1 MKAALCFIISYE
13 HILNKEEIWKEWI
26 EPNKDIINVYF
37 YYKDLKKIK
46 SEWIMKHTIPPNFIY
61 ETSYYHVIPAYLSIM
76 NFALEHDI
84 INQWFCILTDSC
96 CPIISPKKF
105 RYLFFNYYNRTIL
118 SWKKPWWNI
127 NFHKRANLALLPE
140 ELHLANDPWFVM
152 KRENIIQCLNFIN
165 KQPKI
170 VQTICGGGLANESL
184 FAIIMYICKQLEN
197 TEQNKNAVISAV
209 THTADWNRP
218 TSTTSPH
225 LFKEGNETD
234 VQFINKSLKTDKY
247 VMFMR
252 KVSPEF
258 PDSLLREYIYEKSK
272 EADNKLIVITPFSF
286 YKKYIYFSLYGLI
299 LLFLFKY
306 ILYFYKVFKYIYQ
319 ISNNGGP

>member
-46 SEWIMKHTIPPNFIY
+46 SEWIMKHTIPPDFIY

-76 NFALEHDI
+76 QFALKHDI

-118 SWKKPWWNI
+118 NWKKPWWNI

-152 KRENIIQCLNFIN
+152 KRENIFQILNFIN
-165 KQPKI
+165 RQPKI
-170 VQTICGGGLANESL
+170 IQTICGGGLANESL

-286 YKKYIYFSLYGLI
+286 YKKYLYFSLYGLL

-319 ISNNGGP
+319 ISI